1 MENEFENE
9 LKHHPEFSPSRLPAW
24 TVCPHFEGGGETADT
39 RLGTELHRQ
48 LSMHLC
54 GMANETLDNGLQDFI
69 VDRAARTIQK
79 LLEEFFG
86 TEDWSAES
94 EMKLELSAAYTDAI
108 VGRHVDIPIFGTAD
122 VAAYTHH
129 EAKLFIADFKSFYS
143 NRDYTPQLA
152 FYALALAEKFGC
164 VDDTPVRLVVVC
176 GDREGF
182 TTIDTTIGCCYNLV
196 KYAIDNR
203 ENRDAKPPKTSFWCS
218 LCAKC
223 GSCAYAQD
231 ALAIEPFSPAEVTVA
246 PERLPFLLLLATE
259 IEKRISAL
267 REYAKKAAKENG
279 GYLVDTQGKACYTLR
294 TQTKSTIDCWK
305 LFELTRDK
313 VGEENFMLA
322 LSINKTKAEQLL
334 KASGMKAKEAKELIA
349 EASTDPVEY
358 EVLARV
364 KDKKED

>member
-1 MENEFENE
+1 MENEFGNE

-24 TVCPHFEGGGETADT
+24 AACPHFEGGGETADT
-39 RLGTELHRQ
+39 RLGTELHRG
-48 LSMHLC
+48 LSLCLC
-54 GMANETLDNGLQDFI
+54 GMAEESMDNGLEDF
-69 VDRAARTIQK
+69 VVARAARTIQEQ
-79 LLEEFFG
+79 LEAFFG
-86 TEDWSAES
+86 TEDYTASS
-94 EMKLELSAAYTDAI
+94 EEKLELSAAYTDAI

-122 VAAYTHH
+122 VAAYAHH
-129 EAKLFIADFKSFYS
+129 EHKLFVADFKSFYS
-143 NRDYTPQLA
+143 ARDYEAQLA
-152 FYALALAEKFGC
+152 FYALALAEKLGC
-164 VDDTPVRLVVVC
+164 VNDTPVRLAVVY
-176 GDREGF
+176 GDREGSAVHDV
-182 TTIDTTIGCCYNLV
+182 TVAQCYSCV
-196 KYAIDNR
+196 KDAIDKYENR
-203 ENRDAKPPKTSFWCS
+203 ESHKPKSCPWCS

-223 GSCAYAQD
+223 GSCTYAQD

-279 GYLVDTQGKACYTLR
+279 GYLVDANGKACYTLR

-322 LSINKTKAEQLL
+322 LSISKAKAEQLL

-358 EVLARV
+358 EVLARI